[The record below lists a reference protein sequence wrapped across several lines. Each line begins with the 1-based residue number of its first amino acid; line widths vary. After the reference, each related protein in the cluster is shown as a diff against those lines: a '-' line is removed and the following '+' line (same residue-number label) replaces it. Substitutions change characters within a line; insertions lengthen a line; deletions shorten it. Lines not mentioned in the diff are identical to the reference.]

1 MRQLLSGLSIKLQ
14 VVVPVFFTLL
24 LLIIGITFSTSSL
37 KTAFHQVTVSTEQL
51 ITDKD
56 NLTTLIDNTY
66 AMRIS
71 AIYSLFRPAE
81 VTALPNVLKEKQTEN
96 LALLRSLADNPEL
109 KNEVAGLTQAMQRYV
124 DYSIQ
129 TMIPLLNIEH
139 SDQEKDERF
148 TAQYEQATAEYRKVG
163 NEMIKAIDVL
173 SNRLNQVAMT
183 TIDESE
189 HEHDSVMS
197 QSTFALIGILLV
209 AALSSWL
216 LAGIIVT
223 PIRQLQQTVR
233 EIAKGNLLV
242 KAQEEGNNE
251 ITLLAR
257 DVNATVTQLR
267 QTVESLVRISTD
279 VASASTELATVMTQA
294 SVNSDQEKQEV
305 EQVASAVNQ
314 LQSTAQSVT
323 DHAHSADGAAQQA
336 NQLASQS
343 LRMFEESHRATAKM
357 ADQLREAAQVVNQL
371 KEQSERI
378 GNVTEVIRS
387 ISEQTNLLAL
397 NAAIEAARAGE
408 SGRGFAVVADEVRM
422 LAARTQTS
430 TQEIQAIIEELQN
443 QSNTANSSMHS
454 SLSLLE
460 QNQSLA
466 AKVSAS
472 LTEINHSI
480 SALGQ
485 INAQVATAS
494 EEQSQV
500 TKDINRNLSNIY
512 ELVSQNV
519 TGITQSAA
527 ASQSCPTLPSSN
539 TSSSSIFACK

>member
-1 MRQLLSGLSIKLQ
+1 LSGLSIKLQ

-397 NAAIEAARAGE
+397 NAAIEAARVGE

-527 ASQSCPTLPSSN
+527 ASHELSDLAEQQHQQLQY
-539 TSSSSIFACK
+539 FRV

>member
-242 KAQEEGNNE
+242 KVQEEGNNE

-357 ADQLREAAQVVNQL
+357 ADQLTEAAQVVNQL

-527 ASQSCPTLPSSN
+527 ASHELSDLAEQQHQQLQY
-539 TSSSSIFACK
+539 FRV

>member
-71 AIYSLFRPAE
+71 DIYSLFRPAE

-242 KAQEEGNNE
+242 KAQEEGNSE

-357 ADQLREAAQVVNQL
+357 ADQLTEAAQVVNQL

-430 TQEIQAIIEELQN
+430 TQEIQVIIEELQN

-500 TKDINRNLSNIY
+500 TKDINPNLSNIY

-527 ASQSCPTLPSSN
+527 ASHELSDLAEQQHQQLQY
-539 TSSSSIFACK
+539 FRV

>member
-357 ADQLREAAQVVNQL
+357 ADQLTEAAQVVNQL

-378 GNVTEVIRS
+378 CNVTEVIRS

-527 ASQSCPTLPSSN
+527 ASHELSDLAEQQHQQLQY
-539 TSSSSIFACK
+539 FRV

>member
-323 DHAHSADGAAQQA
+323 DHAHTADGAAQQA

-357 ADQLREAAQVVNQL
+357 ADQLTEAAQVVNQL

-422 LAARTQTS
+422 LAAHTQTS

-527 ASQSCPTLPSSN
+527 ASHELSDLAEQQHQQLQY
-539 TSSSSIFACK
+539 FRV

>member
-81 VTALPNVLKEKQTEN
+81 VTALPNVLKENNRN

-527 ASQSCPTLPSSN
+527 ASHELSDLAEQQHQQLQY
-539 TSSSSIFACK
+539 FRV

>member
-81 VTALPNVLKEKQTEN
+81 VTALPNVLKEKQAEN
-96 LALLRSLADNPEL
+96 LTLLRSLAESPEL
-109 KNEVAGLTQAMQRYV
+109 RTEVAELTQAMQRYV

-357 ADQLREAAQVVNQL
+357 ADQLTEAAQVVNQL

-527 ASQSCPTLPSSN
+527 ASHELSDLAEQQHQQLQH
-539 TSSSSIFACK
+539 FRV

>member
-1 MRQLLSGLSIKLQ
+1 LLSGLSIKLQ

-527 ASQSCPTLPSSN
+527 ASHELSDLAEQQHQQLQY
-539 TSSSSIFACK
+539 FRV

>member
-257 DVNATVTQLR
+257 DVNVTVTQLR

-357 ADQLREAAQVVNQL
+357 ADQLTEAAQVVNQL

-527 ASQSCPTLPSSN
+527 ASHELSN
-539 TSSSSIFACK
+539 LAEQQHQQLQYFRV

>member
-197 QSTFALIGILLV
+197 QPTFALIGILLV

-527 ASQSCPTLPSSN
+527 ASHELSDLAEQQHQQLQY
-539 TSSSSIFACK
+539 FRV

>member
-189 HEHDSVMS
+189 HEHDSVIS

-305 EQVASAVNQ
+305 EQVALAVNQ

-527 ASQSCPTLPSSN
+527 ASHELSDLAEQQHQQLQY
-539 TSSSSIFACK
+539 FRV

>member
-148 TAQYEQATAEYRKVG
+148 TAQYEQGTAEYRKVG

-357 ADQLREAAQVVNQL
+357 ADQLTEAAQVVNQL

-527 ASQSCPTLPSSN
+527 ASHELSDLAEQQHQQLQY
-539 TSSSSIFACK
+539 FRV

>member
-1 MRQLLSGLSIKLQ
+1 
-14 VVVPVFFTLL
+14 
-24 LLIIGITFSTSSL
+24 
-37 KTAFHQVTVSTEQL
+37 
-51 ITDKD
+51 
-56 NLTTLIDNTY
+56 LTTLIDNTY

-323 DHAHSADGAAQQA
+323 DHAHTADGAAQQA

-357 ADQLREAAQVVNQL
+357 ADQLTEAAQVVNQL

-527 ASQSCPTLPSSN
+527 ASHELSDLAEQQHQQLQY
-539 TSSSSIFACK
+539 FRV

>member
-454 SLSLLE
+454 SLSQLE

-527 ASQSCPTLPSSN
+527 ASHELSDLAEQQHQQLQY
-539 TSSSSIFACK
+539 FRV

>member
-81 VTALPNVLKEKQTEN
+81 VTALPNILKEKQTEN

-527 ASQSCPTLPSSN
+527 ASHELSDLAEQQHQQLQY
-539 TSSSSIFACK
+539 FRV

>member
-81 VTALPNVLKEKQTEN
+81 VTTLPNVLKEKQTEN

-148 TAQYEQATAEYRKVG
+148 TAQYGQATAEYRKVG

-357 ADQLREAAQVVNQL
+357 ADQLTEAAQVVNQL

-527 ASQSCPTLPSSN
+527 ASHELSDLAEQQHQQLQY
-539 TSSSSIFACK
+539 FRV

>member
-14 VVVPVFFTLL
+14 VVVPVFFTMLL
-24 LLIIGITFSTSSL
+24 LVTGIVFSTSTL
-37 KTAFHQVTVSTEQL
+37 KTAFSQVSDSTEHL
-51 ITDKD
+51 IIDKD
-56 NLTTLIDNTY
+56 NLTAIIDNTY

-71 AIYSLFRPAE
+71 AIYSLFRPDE
-81 VTALPNVLKEKQTEN
+81 VKVLPSVLKDRQSQN
-96 LALLRSLADNPEL
+96 LQLMRAFSDNPEL
-109 KNEVAGLTQAMQRYV
+109 QDEVRALTKAMQNYV
-124 DYSIQ
+124 DYSINI
-129 TMIPLLNIEH
+129 MIPLLNTRHTTEQTSAEFDLQYQQA
-139 SDQEKDERF
+139 SD
-148 TAQYEQATAEYRKVG
+148 AYRAAG
-163 NEMIKAIDVL
+163 NDMVKAISDLSQALNKLAIRTIKESETQHDSVL
-173 SNRLNQVAMT
+173 SNS
-183 TIDESE
+183 TIS
-189 HEHDSVMS
+189 
-197 QSTFALIGILLV
+197 LIAILV
-209 AALSSWL
+209 AAALFSWI
-216 LAGIIVT
+216 LAGIIVK
-223 PIRQLQQTVR
+223 PLSQLQQTMRAV
-233 EIAKGNLLV
+233 ASGNLLV
-242 KAQEEGNNE
+242 KAEEEGNNE

-257 DVNATVTQLR
+257 DVNATVDQLR
-267 QTVESLVRISTD
+267 QTVENLVRISAD
-279 VASASTELATVMTQA
+279 VASASTELAAVMTQS

-305 EQVASAVNQ
+305 ELVASAVNQ

-357 ADQLREAAQVVNQL
+357 ADQLAEAAQVVNQL

-454 SLSLLE
+454 SLRLLE

-466 AKVSAS
+466 AKVSTS
-472 LTEINHSI
+472 LSEISQSI
-480 SALGQ
+480 DALGQ

-527 ASQSCPTLPSSN
+527 ASQELSN
-539 TSSSSIFACK
+539 LAEQQNQQLQYFRV

>member
-1 MRQLLSGLSIKLQ
+1 LSGLSIKLQ

-81 VTALPNVLKEKQTEN
+81 VTALPNVLKEKQAEN
-96 LALLRSLADNPEL
+96 LALLRSLAVAPEL
-109 KNEVAGLTQAMQRYV
+109 RTEVAELTQAMQRYV
-124 DYSIQ
+124 DYSVQ

-148 TAQYEQATAEYRKVG
+148 TARYEQATAEYRKVG

-173 SNRLNQVAMT
+173 SNRLNQVAMK
-183 TIDESE
+183 TIDKSGQ
-189 HEHDSVMS
+189 EHDSVMS

-233 EIAKGNLLV
+233 EVAKGNLLV

-267 QTVESLVRISTD
+267 HTVESLVRISTD

-357 ADQLREAAQVVNQL
+357 AEQLTEAAQVVNQL

-454 SLSLLE
+454 SLSQLE

-527 ASQSCPTLPSSN
+527 ASHELSDLAEQQHQQLQH
-539 TSSSSIFACK
+539 FRV

>member
-305 EQVASAVNQ
+305 KQVASAVNQ

-527 ASQSCPTLPSSN
+527 ASHELSDLAEQQHQQLQY
-539 TSSSSIFACK
+539 FRV

>member
-336 NQLASQS
+336 NQLTSQS
-343 LRMFEESHRATAKM
+343 LQMFEESHRATAKM
-357 ADQLREAAQVVNQL
+357 ADQLTEAAQVVNQL

-527 ASQSCPTLPSSN
+527 ASHELSDLAEQQHQQLQY
-539 TSSSSIFACK
+539 FRV

>member
-257 DVNATVTQLR
+257 DVNATVIQLR

-323 DHAHSADGAAQQA
+323 DHAHTADGAAQQA

-357 ADQLREAAQVVNQL
+357 ADQLTEAAQVVNQL

-527 ASQSCPTLPSSN
+527 ASHELSDLAEQQHQQLQY
-539 TSSSSIFACK
+539 FRV

>member
-408 SGRGFAVVADEVRM
+408 SRRGFAVVADEVRM

-527 ASQSCPTLPSSN
+527 ASHELSDLAEQQHQQLQY
-539 TSSSSIFACK
+539 FRV

>member
-96 LALLRSLADNPEL
+96 LALLRSLAVATEL
-109 KNEVAGLTQAMQRYV
+109 RTEVAELTQAMQHYV
-124 DYSIQ
+124 DYSVQ

-173 SNRLNQVAMT
+173 SNRLNQVAMK
-183 TIDESE
+183 TIDKSGQ
-189 HEHDSVMS
+189 EHDSVMS

-233 EIAKGNLLV
+233 EVAKGNLLV

-267 QTVESLVRISTD
+267 HTVESLVRISTD

-357 ADQLREAAQVVNQL
+357 AEQLTEAAQVVNQL

-454 SLSLLE
+454 SLSQLE

-527 ASQSCPTLPSSN
+527 ASHELSDLAEQQHQQLQH
-539 TSSSSIFACK
+539 FRV

>member
-14 VVVPVFFTLL
+14 VVVPVFFTMLL
-24 LLIIGITFSTSSL
+24 LGSGIVFSTSTL
-37 KTAFHQVTVSTEQL
+37 KTAFSQVSDSTEHL
-51 ITDKD
+51 IIDKD
-56 NLTTLIDNTY
+56 NLTNIIDNTY

-71 AIYSLFRPAE
+71 AIYSLFRPDE
-81 VTALPNVLKEKQTEN
+81 VKVLASVLRDKQSQN
-96 LALLRSLADNPEL
+96 LQLMQVFSDNPEL
-109 KNEVAGLTQAMQRYV
+109 QDEVHALTKAIQHYV
-124 DYSIQ
+124 DYSIN
-129 TMIPLLNIEH
+129 TMIPLLNIKHNAEQDSTDFDRKYQQA
-139 SDQEKDERF
+139 SDD
-148 TAQYEQATAEYRKVG
+148 YRAAG
-163 NEMIKAIDVL
+163 NDMVKAIGELSHALNTLAMRTLKESEAQHDGVL
-173 SNRLNQVAMT
+173 SNS
-183 TIDESE
+183 TIS
-189 HEHDSVMS
+189 
-197 QSTFALIGILLV
+197 LIAVLL
-209 AALSSWL
+209 AAAVLSWF
-216 LAGIIVT
+216 LAGIIVK
-223 PIRQLQQTVR
+223 PLRQLQQTVR
-233 EIAKGNLLV
+233 EVAKGNLLV
-242 KAQEEGNNE
+242 EVQEEGNNE

-267 QTVESLVRISTD
+267 QTVACLVRISTD
-279 VASASTELATVMTQA
+279 VASASTELATVMTQS

-305 EQVASAVNQ
+305 ELVASAVNQ

-357 ADQLREAAQVVNQL
+357 ADQLTEAAQVVNQL

-378 GNVTEVIRS
+378 GNVTDVIRS

-527 ASQSCPTLPSSN
+527 ASHELSN
-539 TSSSSIFACK
+539 LAEQQHQQLQYFRV

>member
-223 PIRQLQQTVR
+223 PIRQLQKTVR

-294 SVNSDQEKQEV
+294 SVNSAQEKQEV

-323 DHAHSADGAAQQA
+323 DHAHTADGAAQQA

-357 ADQLREAAQVVNQL
+357 ADQLTEAAQVVNQL

-500 TKDINRNLSNIY
+500 TKDTNRNLSNIY

-527 ASQSCPTLPSSN
+527 ASHELSDLAEQQHQQLQY
-539 TSSSSIFACK
+539 FRV

>member
-189 HEHDSVMS
+189 HEHDSVMY

-323 DHAHSADGAAQQA
+323 DHAHTADGAAQQA

-357 ADQLREAAQVVNQL
+357 ADQLTEAAQVVNQL

-443 QSNTANSSMHS
+443 QSNTANSSMYS

-527 ASQSCPTLPSSN
+527 ASHELSDLAEQQHQQLQY
-539 TSSSSIFACK
+539 FRV

>member
-485 INAQVATAS
+485 INAQVATVS

-527 ASQSCPTLPSSN
+527 ASHELSDLAEQQHQQLQY
-539 TSSSSIFACK
+539 FRV

>member
-14 VVVPVFFTLL
+14 VVVPVFFTMLL
-24 LLIIGITFSTSSL
+24 LVTGIVFSTSTL
-37 KTAFHQVTVSTEQL
+37 KTAFSQVSDSTEHL
-51 ITDKD
+51 IIDKD
-56 NLTTLIDNTY
+56 NLTAIIDNTY

-71 AIYSLFRPAE
+71 AIYSLFRPDE
-81 VTALPNVLKEKQTEN
+81 VKVLPSVLKDRQSQN
-96 LALLRSLADNPEL
+96 LQLMRAFSDNPEL
-109 KNEVAGLTQAMQRYV
+109 QDEVRALTKAMQNYV
-124 DYSIQ
+124 DYSINI
-129 TMIPLLNIEH
+129 MIPLLNTRHTTEQTSAEFDLQYQQA
-139 SDQEKDERF
+139 SD
-148 TAQYEQATAEYRKVG
+148 AYRAAG
-163 NEMIKAIDVL
+163 NDMVKAISDLSQALNKLAIRTIKESETQHDSVL
-173 SNRLNQVAMT
+173 SNS
-183 TIDESE
+183 TIS
-189 HEHDSVMS
+189 
-197 QSTFALIGILLV
+197 LIAILV
-209 AALSSWL
+209 AAALFSWI
-216 LAGIIVT
+216 LAGIIVK
-223 PIRQLQQTVR
+223 PLSQLQQTMRAV
-233 EIAKGNLLV
+233 ASGNLLV
-242 KAQEEGNNE
+242 KAEEEGNNE

-257 DVNATVTQLR
+257 DVNATVDQLR

-279 VASASTELATVMTQA
+279 VASASTELAAVMTQS

-305 EQVASAVNQ
+305 ELVASAVNQ

-357 ADQLREAAQVVNQL
+357 ADQLAEAAQVVNQL

-430 TQEIQAIIEELQN
+430 TQEIQTIIEELQN
-443 QSNTANSSMHS
+443 QSSIANSSMHS
-454 SLSLLE
+454 SLRLLE

-466 AKVSAS
+466 AKVSTS
-472 LTEINHSI
+472 LSEINQSI
-480 SALGQ
+480 DELGQ

-527 ASQSCPTLPSSN
+527 ASQELSN
-539 TSSSSIFACK
+539 LAEQQNQQLQYFRV

>member
-357 ADQLREAAQVVNQL
+357 ADQLTEAAQVVNQL

-527 ASQSCPTLPSSN
+527 ASHELSDHAEQQHQQLQY
-539 TSSSSIFACK
+539 FRV

>member
-148 TAQYEQATAEYRKVG
+148 TTQYEQATAEYRKVG

-314 LQSTAQSVT
+314 LQNTAQSVT

-357 ADQLREAAQVVNQL
+357 ADQLTEAAQVVNQL

-527 ASQSCPTLPSSN
+527 ASHELSDLAEQQHQQLQY
-539 TSSSSIFACK
+539 FRV

>member
-1 MRQLLSGLSIKLQ
+1 RQLLSGLSIKLQ

-527 ASQSCPTLPSSN
+527 ASHELSDLAEQQHQQLQY
-539 TSSSSIFACK
+539 FRV

>member
-24 LLIIGITFSTSSL
+24 LLISGITFSTSSL

-357 ADQLREAAQVVNQL
+357 ADQLTEAAQVVNQL

-527 ASQSCPTLPSSN
+527 ASHELSDLAEQQHQQLQY
-539 TSSSSIFACK
+539 FRV

>member
-279 VASASTELATVMTQA
+279 VASAATELATVMTQA

-527 ASQSCPTLPSSN
+527 ASHELSDLAEQQHQQLQY
-539 TSSSSIFACK
+539 FRV

>member
-323 DHAHSADGAAQQA
+323 DHANSADGAAQQA

-527 ASQSCPTLPSSN
+527 ASHELSDLAEQQHQQLQY
-539 TSSSSIFACK
+539 FRV

>member
-124 DYSIQ
+124 DYLIQ

-357 ADQLREAAQVVNQL
+357 ADQLTEAAQVVNQL

-527 ASQSCPTLPSSN
+527 ASHELSDLAEQQHQQLQY
-539 TSSSSIFACK
+539 FRV

>member
-527 ASQSCPTLPSSN
+527 ASHELSDLAEQQHQQLQY
-539 TSSSSIFACK
+539 FRV

>member
-96 LALLRSLADNPEL
+96 LALLRSLADNPEM

-357 ADQLREAAQVVNQL
+357 ADQLTEAAQVVNQL

-527 ASQSCPTLPSSN
+527 ASHELSDLAEQQHQQLQY
-539 TSSSSIFACK
+539 FRV

>member
-109 KNEVAGLTQAMQRYV
+109 KNEVAGLTQTMQRYV

-129 TMIPLLNIEH
+129 TMIPLLNIQH
-139 SDQEKDERF
+139 GDQEKDDRF
-148 TAQYEQATAEYRKVG
+148 TTQYEQATAEYRKVG
-163 NEMIKAIDVL
+163 NDMIKAIDVL
-173 SNRLNQVAMT
+173 SNRLNQVAMN

-233 EIAKGNLLV
+233 EVAKGNLLV
-242 KAQEEGNNE
+242 KAQEVGKNE

-267 QTVESLVRISTD
+267 QTVENLVRISTD

-343 LRMFEESHRATAKM
+343 LRMFEESNRATAKM
-357 ADQLREAAQVVNQL
+357 ADQLTEAAQVVNQL
-371 KEQSERI
+371 KDQSERI

-430 TQEIQAIIEELQN
+430 TQEIQTIIEELQN
-443 QSNTANSSMHS
+443 QSSTANSSMHS

-460 QNQSLA
+460 QNQALA

-472 LTEINHSI
+472 LTEINQAI
-480 SALGQ
+480 TALGQ

-527 ASQSCPTLPSSN
+527 ASHELSDLAEQQHQQLQY
-539 TSSSSIFACK
+539 FRV

>member
-139 SDQEKDERF
+139 SDQEKDARF

-527 ASQSCPTLPSSN
+527 ASHELSDLAEQQHQQLQY
-539 TSSSSIFACK
+539 FRV